1 MFTITKTIF
10 MLKTLGFMASILL
23 LLASSSRADIWI
35 SEFCADN
42 TGDFLTADGEE
53 EDWIEL
59 QNTGPS
65 EVDIGGWHLTD
76 NPSDRTKWSFPLGTT
91 LASNGFLIV
100 FADGAAVAQTNGEL
114 HANFSLSKEGEYLG
128 LFLPD
133 GETVVDAYAPAFPVQ
148 FEGLSYGRI
157 RREIELVGVG
167 TPMRYRI
174 PNAEGSEPWMNGTGA
189 LGFCSL
195 SNTAFT
201 IKYYEMTASMA
212 NIDVAEAKVANS
224 ANWKTDR
231 VYPVTTNATI
241 VEFHEGGGTGSFTTN
256 ALFPAHT
263 AGQDKSNFALVAE
276 ASIYIPEAGQW
287 TFCVASDDGFRLR
300 IAGHGVTFV
309 SEFSTPRGIANTLAT
324 FAFPVAGVYSLSL
337 VYFENGGGAGVE
349 LSAAQGYQEE
359 FSLPTFKLVGD
370 PAGGIL
376 HASSFGSFIDTNVEA
391 VMRNI
396 NSRVDA
402 QWDFTFDNA
411 PVEGDAFTLFLRH
424 MDGVVASINGTV
436 LGTQNVP
443 VPLEWNSVATAQRPA
458 TNALLWATYDVPAA
472 CLVPGTNILGITVLN
487 DALSDH
493 ELFLQPRLLWQPATR
508 FPGYFKTPTPR
519 AANELNYTAPT
530 PSVTS
535 SEPRGY
541 KTAPFDVTL
550 SCPSAPEATIRY
562 TLNGSAPTASSP
574 MYTCPLT
581 ITNSTLLRAAVVDP
595 NTVRQQVYTVSWFFL
610 DDILKQG
617 TATPP
622 GWPANLAVNSHKMEY
637 GMRTD
642 IVANDGVRL
651 RKGMTNSI
659 PSLSIVTDLSN
670 LFNPT
675 TGIYV
680 NPANDGIAW
689 ERPVSVE
696 LIDPVRGSDH
706 EFCIDAGLR
715 IRGAFSRSPTN
726 PKHSFR
732 LFFRSEYGESKLRFP
747 LFDNEGASE
756 FDKVDLRT
764 SQNYSW
770 AFQNDNK
777 ETFIRETFSRDS
789 QRDMGMPYTR
799 SRYYHLYLNGQYW
812 GLYQTQERSE
822 ADYAATYLGG
832 KADDWDC
839 LKTTQPGY
847 NTTASDGTFDAFHAF
862 HSLAIT
868 QGFAGANS
876 NNYWRVRGLNPDG
889 SANPSFPDYLDVDNL
904 IVYMLIA
911 YYVGDSDS
919 PVSTFM
925 NPNRPN
931 NMYALFNRLNPGG
944 FSWYRHDAEHSLGA
958 RDGYGVTYDG
968 TSLGS
973 TLTTQVDF
981 NPATLHLSLCQHPDY
996 RTRVGDLIYK
1006 HLQGNGAL
1014 TPTNAQLRFLSRMK
1028 ELDLAIIGESAR
1040 WGRGRTRDATWLPAC
1055 NAVVTQ
1061 YLPFRCDNVISQ
1073 FVSRGWYPSLGAPR
1087 CNTNNAIVPVGYTAS
1102 ITGNS
1107 SYYYTVDGSDP
1118 RLPGGG
1124 INPSAQY
1131 VGVPSQEP
1139 QLFVPLKAQW
1149 RYFDLGTA
1157 PTNIAGRAWTEVG
1170 YADASWSSGAATL
1183 GFAGSAPTA
1192 PVATT
1197 TRRYV
1202 TGTSG
1207 TQVITTYFRRTFEL
1221 AATNRM
1227 TLLDMTMMRDDGIII
1242 YLNGTEIFQEYMPVG
1257 PAGYSTFSSVTVGN
1271 ADQTN
1276 LLARTVSI
1284 TNLLRLGS
1292 NTVAV
1297 EVHQCNAASSDL
1309 YFDLALSTTPDAGL
1323 PYTSLSIT
1331 SNTTL
1336 RARSFDGNTWSPLEE
1351 SVLTTY
1357 RPPPDYSSLRI
1368 TELMYAPLGG
1378 DAYAWLELRNNG
1390 LSPLDLTGIR
1400 FANGITHTF
1409 APLDLAPH
1417 ARLVLAKNPETFAT
1431 RHSTSNMTLIAWTSG
1446 NLSRSGEKLSLVT
1459 PASSN
1464 ILAFTYAA
1472 SWYPETVDSGYS
1484 LVAVDLAAPEPQ
1496 WSTSQQWRPSYN
1508 HFGSPGTLDS
1518 PMFTSASITQE
1529 RFMLLSTRGL
1539 EGTLALWFSED
1550 LNGWAPC
1557 DADVWSREGDTLT
1570 IDLQHPS
1577 LPGTLRGFFQIRL
1590 QD

>member
-1 MFTITKTIF
+1 
-10 MLKTLGFMASILL
+10 MASILL
-23 LLASSSRADIWI
+23 FLCSSSRADIWI

-42 TGDFLTADGEE
+42 TGDLLTVDGEE
-53 EDWIEL
+53 SDWIEL
-59 QNTGPS
+59 QNSGTS
-65 EVDIGGWHLTD
+65 AMDIGGWYLTD
-76 NPSDRTKWSFPLGTT
+76 KASERTKWSFPSGTT
-91 LASNGFLIV
+91 IASNGFLIV

-114 HANFSLSKEGEYLG
+114 HANFSLSKDGEYLG

-133 GETVVDAYAPAFPVQ
+133 GETVVDAYTPGFPVQ

-157 RREIELVGVG
+157 MRDIELIGG
-167 TPMRYRI
+167 GAPMRYRI
-174 PNAEGSEPWMNGTGA
+174 PNAEGSAPWTNGTGT
-189 LGFCSL
+189 LGFCGTNNS
-195 SNTAFT
+195 AFL
-201 IKYYEMTASMA
+201 IRYYEMTAGMS
-212 NIDVAEAKVANS
+212 NIDAAELKVANS
-224 ANWKTDR
+224 VNWKTDR
-231 VYPVTTNATI
+231 IYPVTTNAMI
-241 VEFHEGGGTGSFTTN
+241 IDFHEVGGTGSFATN

-263 AGQDKSNFALVAE
+263 TGQDKSNFALVAD

-300 IAGHGVTFV
+300 ITGHGVTFV
-309 SEFSTPRGIANTLAT
+309 SEFGTPRGIGNTLAT
-324 FAFPVAGVYSLSL
+324 FTFPVSGVYSLSL
-337 VYFENGGGAGVE
+337 IFFENGGGAGVE

-359 FSLPTFKLVGD
+359 FSLATFKLVGD
-370 PAGGIL
+370 PTGGIL
-376 HASSFGSFIDTNVEA
+376 HASSFGTFIETNVEA

-402 QWDFTFDNA
+402 EWAFTLDNA
-411 PVEGDAFTLFLRH
+411 LAEGDAFRLFLRT
-424 MDGVVASINGTV
+424 MDGVVASINGSV
-436 LGTQNVP
+436 IGAQNVP
-443 VPLEWNSVATAQRPA
+443 IPLEWNSVASAKRPA
-458 TNALLWATYDVPAA
+458 TNALDWVAYDVPAA
-472 CLVPGTNILGITVLN
+472 CLTSGTNILSITVLN
-487 DALSDH
+487 DALSDD
-493 ELFLQPRLLWQPATR
+493 ELFLQPRLLWQPVTR

-519 AANELNYTAPT
+519 AANAQNYTAPT
-530 PSVTS
+530 PPVTS

-562 TLNGSAPTASSP
+562 TLNGSTPTTNSP
-574 MYTCPLT
+574 IYTGPLT
-581 ITNSTLLRAAVVDP
+581 VTNSTLLRAAVVDP
-595 NTVRQQVYTVSWFFL
+595 NTALQQVHTVSWLFL
-610 DDILKQG
+610 EDILKQG

-622 GWPANLAVNSHKMEY
+622 GWPANLAVNNHKMEY

-651 RKGMTNSI
+651 RNGMTNAI

-670 LFNPT
+670 LFSPT

-689 ERPVSVE
+689 ERKVSVE
-696 LIDPVRGSDH
+696 LIDPVRGSNH
-706 EFCIDAGLR
+706 EFRIDAGLR

-832 KADDWDC
+832 KSDGWDC

-876 NNYWRVRGLNPDG
+876 NNYWKVRGLNPDG
-889 SANPSFPDYLDVDNL
+889 SANPSYPAYLDVDNL

-968 TSLGS
+968 TGLGA
-973 TLTTQVDF
+973 TLTTQVNF

-1055 NAVVTQ
+1055 NTVLTQ
-1061 YLPFRCDNVISQ
+1061 YLPFRCDNVVSQ

-1087 CNTNNAIVPVGYTAS
+1087 CNTNNAIVPLAFAAS
-1102 ITGNS
+1102 ILASNVF
-1107 SYYYTVDGSDP
+1107 YYTTDGSDP

-1124 INPSAQY
+1124 INPQATRI
-1131 VGVPSQEP
+1131 SQTN
-1139 QLFVPLKAQW
+1139 QVLITSKASW
-1149 RYFDLGTA
+1149 RYFDGGAA
-1157 PTNIAGRAWTEVG
+1157 PTNIAGRSWIAFD
-1170 YADASWSSGAATL
+1170 YSDATWPSGSATL
-1183 GFAGSAPTA
+1183 GFAGTAPTT
-1192 PVATT
+1192 PVS
-1197 TRRYV
+1197 TRTKRYV
-1202 TGTSG
+1202 NGISG
-1207 TQVITTYFRRTFEL
+1207 TQVTTTYFRNSFTL
-1221 AATNRM
+1221 TSTNGM
-1227 TLLDMTMMRDDGIII
+1227 NLLNASLMRDDGVII
-1242 YLNGTEIFQEYMPVG
+1242 YLNGTEIFREYMPTGTVDY
-1257 PAGYSTFSSVTVGN
+1257 ATFASVTAGN

-1276 LLARTVSI
+1276 IFSRSI
-1284 TNLLRLGS
+1284 GVTNLFRVGT
-1292 NTVAV
+1292 NTIAA
-1297 EVHQCNAASSDL
+1297 EVHQSNAGSSDL
-1309 YFDLALSTTPDAGL
+1309 YFNLAMDITPEAGAT
-1323 PYTSLSIT
+1323 YTAFSIFT
-1331 SNTTL
+1331 NTTI
-1336 RARSFDGNTWSPLEE
+1336 RARCFDGATWSPLEE

-1357 RPPPDYSSLRI
+1357 RPPPDYSTLRI
-1368 TELMYAPLGG
+1368 TELMYAPPGG

-1400 FANGITHTF
+1400 FASGITHTF
-1409 APLDLAPH
+1409 AALDLAPH
-1417 ARLVLAKNPETFAT
+1417 ARLVLAKNPATFAT
-1431 RHSTSNMTLIAWTSG
+1431 RHSTSNMTLMAWTSG

-1464 ILAFTYAA
+1464 ILTFTYAA

-1484 LVAVDLAAPEPQ
+1484 LVAVDLSAPETQ
-1496 WSTSQQWRPSYN
+1496 WSTSQQWRPSCN

-1518 PMFTSASITQE
+1518 PLFTSASITPE
-1529 RFMLLSTRGL
+1529 RFMVLTTRGL
-1539 EGTLALWFSED
+1539 EGTIALWFSED
-1550 LNGWAPC
+1550 LSYWAPC
-1557 DADVWSREGDTLT
+1557 DANVWSREGDRLT
-1570 IDLQHPS
+1570 IDLQHPA
-1577 LPGTLRGFFQIRL
+1577 LPGTGSGFFQIRI

>member
-1 MFTITKTIF
+1 MSTLTKPLFT
-10 MLKTLGFMASILL
+10 LKTLVPMASLL
-23 LLASSSRADIWI
+23 LFFASNTRADIWI

-53 EDWIEL
+53 ADWIEL
-59 QNTGPS
+59 QNSGPAA
-65 EVDIGGWHLTD
+65 VDIGGWHLTD
-76 NPSDRTKWSFPLGTT
+76 NASARTKWSFPLGTT
-91 LASNGFLIV
+91 IASNGFLIV
-100 FADGAAVAQTNGEL
+100 FADGSTVAQTNGEL

-133 GETVVDAYAPAFPVQ
+133 GETVVDAYSPVFPAQ
-148 FEGLSYGRI
+148 IEGLSYGRI
-157 RREIELVGVG
+157 TRDIDLVGVG

-174 PNAEGSEPWMNGTGA
+174 PNAEGAEPWMRGAGA
-189 LGFCSL
+189 LGFCATNNS
-195 SNTAFT
+195 AFQS
-201 IKYYEMTASMA
+201 KYYEMTASMD
-212 NIDVAEAKVANS
+212 NIDVAETKIATPS
-224 ANWKTDR
+224 NWKTDR

-241 VEFHEGGGTGSFTTN
+241 IDFHEGGGTGSFTTN

-263 AGQDKSNFALVAE
+263 EGQDKSNFALVSE

-300 IAGHGVTFV
+300 ITGHGVNFV
-309 SEFSTPRGIANTLAT
+309 SEFSTPRALANTLAT
-324 FAFPVAGVYSLSL
+324 FAFPVAGVYSLNL
-337 VYFENGGGAGVE
+337 IFYENGGGAGVE
-349 LSAAQGYQEE
+349 LSAAKGYQAS

-376 HASSFGSFIDTNVEA
+376 HASSFGSFIETNVEA

-402 QWDFTFDNA
+402 EWGFTLDNA
-411 PVEGDAFTLFLRH
+411 PVAGDAFTLYLH
-424 MDGVVASINGTV
+424 YLDGVVASINGTV
-436 LGTQNVP
+436 IGGQNVP
-443 VPLEWNSVATAQRPA
+443 NPLEWNSVAASQRPA
-458 TNALLWATYDVPAA
+458 TNALAWVAYDVPAA
-472 CLVPGTNILGITVLN
+472 CLAPGTNVLSITVLN
-487 DALSDH
+487 DALSDS

-519 AANELNYTAPT
+519 AANEQNYTAPT
-530 PSVTS
+530 PLVTS

-541 KTAPFDVTL
+541 KTVPFDVTL
-550 SCPSAPEATIRY
+550 SCPSVPEATIRY
-562 TLNGSAPTASSP
+562 TLNGSVPTTNSLI
-574 MYTCPLT
+574 YTGPLT
-581 ITNSTLLRAAVVDP
+581 VTNSTLLRAAVVDP
-595 NTVRQQVYTVSWFFL
+595 DTVRQQVHTVSWFFL
-610 DDILKQG
+610 DDILNQG
-617 TATPP
+617 SATPP
-622 GWPANLAVNSHKMEY
+622 GWPANLAVNGHKMEY

-651 RKGMTNSI
+651 RNGMTNAI

-670 LFNPT
+670 LFSPA

-680 NPANDGIAW
+680 NPRNDGIAW

-696 LIDPVRGSDH
+696 LIDPVRGSNH

-715 IRGAFSRSPTN
+715 IRGAFSRDPSN
-726 PKHSFR
+726 PKHSLR

-847 NTTASDGTFDAFHAF
+847 NTTASDGTFDAFYAF
-862 HSLAIT
+862 HQLAIT
-868 QGFAGANS
+868 QGFSGGYS
-876 NNYWRVRGLNPDG
+876 NNYWRALGLNPDRTP
-889 SANPSFPDYLDVDNL
+889 NPAYPTYLDVDNL
-904 IVYMLIA
+904 IVYMLIS

-919 PVSTFM
+919 PVSTFI
-925 NPNRPN
+925 NRPN
-931 NMYALFNRLNPGG
+931 NMYTLFNRMNPGG

-973 TLTTQVDF
+973 TLTTQADF

-1055 NAVVTQ
+1055 NAVVAQ
-1061 YLPFRCDNVISQ
+1061 YLPFRCDTVLSQ
-1073 FVSRGWYPSLGAPR
+1073 FVSRGWYPSLAAPR
-1087 CNTNNAIVPVGYTAS
+1087 CNTNNAIVPAGYTAS
-1102 ITGNS
+1102 ITGS
-1107 SYYYTVDGSDP
+1107 SAYYYTTDGSDP

-1124 INPSAQY
+1124 INPTAQY
-1131 VGVPSQEP
+1131 VSAPSQAP

-1157 PTNIAGRAWTEVG
+1157 PTNIAGRTWKDVG
-1170 YADASWSSGAATL
+1170 YADGAWPSGAATL
-1183 GFAGSAPTA
+1183 GFAGSTPTA

-1197 TRRYV
+1197 TRRFV

-1207 TQVITTYFRRTFEL
+1207 TQVTTTYFRHTFDL

-1227 TLLDMTMMRDDGIII
+1227 TLLNMTMMRDDGIII
-1242 YLNGTEIFQEYMPVG
+1242 YLNGAEILREYMP
-1257 PAGYSTFSSVTVGN
+1257 AGQVDYSTSASVTVGS

-1276 LLARTVSI
+1276 LLARTASI

-1309 YFDLALSTTPDAGL
+1309 YFDLSLSTSPDTML
-1323 PYTSLSIT
+1323 PFTSLSIT

-1336 RARSFDGNTWSPLEE
+1336 RARACDGNTWSPLEE

-1357 RPPPDYSSLRI
+1357 RPPPDYSQLRV
-1368 TELMYAPLGG
+1368 TELMYAPPEG

-1390 LSPLDLTGIR
+1390 PAPLDLSGVR

-1409 APLDLAPH
+1409 APLDLAPN
-1417 ARLVLAKNPETFAT
+1417 ARLVLAKNPETFGT
-1431 RHSTSNMTLIAWTSG
+1431 RHSTSNVTLIAWTSG
-1446 NLSRSGEKLSLVT
+1446 NLSRGGEKLSLVT

-1464 ILAFTYAA
+1464 ILTFTYAA

-1496 WSTSQQWRPSYN
+1496 WSTAQQWRPSYT

-1518 PMFTSASITQE
+1518 PQFTSASISPE
-1529 RFMLLSTRGL
+1529 RFMVLSTSGL
-1539 EGTLALWFSED
+1539 EGSIELWFSED
-1550 LNGWAPC
+1550 LNGWTPC
-1557 DADVWSREGDTLT
+1557 DANVWSREGDRLT
-1570 IDLQHPS
+1570 VDLQHPS
-1577 LPGTLRGFFQIRL
+1577 LSGTRCGFFQIRI

>member
-1 MFTITKTIF
+1 MFTTTKTLFI
-10 MLKTLGFMASILL
+10 LKTLGAMACLL
-23 LLASSSRADIWI
+23 LFSASSIRADIWM

-42 TGDFLTADGEE
+42 TGDLLTADGEE
-53 EDWIEL
+53 ADWIEL

-65 EVDIGGWHLTD
+65 AVDIGGWHLTD
-76 NPSDRTKWSFPLGTT
+76 NASARTKWSFPLGTIIP
-91 LASNGFLIV
+91 SNGFLIV
-100 FADGAAVAQTNGEL
+100 FADGAAVSQTNGEL

-133 GETVVDAYAPAFPVQ
+133 GEAVVDAYTPVFPVQ

-157 RREIELVGVG
+157 TRDIELVGVG
-167 TPMRYRI
+167 APMRYRI
-174 PNAEGSEPWMNGTGA
+174 PNAEGSEPWMEGTGA
-189 LGFCSL
+189 LGFCSV

-212 NIDVAEAKVANS
+212 NIDAAEAKVANS
-224 ANWKTDR
+224 VNWKTDR
-231 VYPVTTNATI
+231 VYPVTTNATLI
-241 VEFHEGGGTGSFTTN
+241 DFHEGGGTGSFTTN

-300 IAGHGVTFV
+300 ITGHGVTFV
-309 SEFSTPRGIANTLAT
+309 SEFPTPRGIGNTLAT

-359 FSLPTFKLVGD
+359 FSLPTFMLVGD
-370 PAGGIL
+370 PAVGIL

-396 NSRVDA
+396 NSRMDA
-402 QWDFTFDNA
+402 EWAFTFDNA
-411 PVEGDAFTLFLRH
+411 PADGDAFTLFLRH
-424 MDGVVASINGTV
+424 MDGVVASLNGTV

-443 VPLEWNSVATAQRPA
+443 MPLEWNSVATAQRPA
-458 TNALLWATYDVPAA
+458 TNALDWVAYDVPAA
-472 CLVPGTNILGITVLN
+472 CLFSGTNILSITVLN
-487 DALSDH
+487 DVLSDN
-493 ELFLQPRLLWQPATR
+493 ELFLQPRLLWQPSTR
-508 FPGYFKTPTPR
+508 FPGYFKTSTPR
-519 AANELNYTAPT
+519 ATNEQNYTAPT

-562 TLNGSAPTASSP
+562 TLNGSVPTTNSP
-574 MYTCPLT
+574 IYTGPLT
-581 ITNSTLLRAAVVDP
+581 VTNSTLLRAAVVDP
-595 NTVRQQVYTVSWFFL
+595 DTARQQVHTVSWFFL

-622 GWPANLAVNSHKMEY
+622 GWPASLAVNNHKMEY

-642 IVANDGVRL
+642 IVANDGIRL

-670 LFNPT
+670 LFSPA

-696 LIDPVRGSDH
+696 LIDPVRGSAH

-715 IRGAFSRSPTN
+715 IRGAASRNPAN

-770 AFQNDNK
+770 AFQSDNK

-822 ADYAATYLGG
+822 ANYAATYLGG
-832 KADDWDC
+832 KSDDWDC

-847 NTTASDGTFDAFHAF
+847 NTTAADGTFDAFHAL

-868 QGFAGANS
+868 QGFTNAYAS
-876 NNYWRVRGLNPDG
+876 NYLRVRGLNPDG
-889 SANPSFPDYLDVDNL
+889 SANTNYPAYLDVDNL

-931 NMYALFNRLNPGG
+931 NMYALFNHINPGG

-958 RDGYGVTYDG
+958 RAGYGVTFDG
-968 TSLGS
+968 TALGA

-1055 NAVVTQ
+1055 NFVVTN
-1061 YLPFRCDNVISQ
+1061 YLPFRCDNVVSQ

-1087 CNTNNAIVPVGYTAS
+1087 CNTNNATVPLAFTAS
-1102 ITGNS
+1102 LLASNVF
-1107 SYYYTVDGSDP
+1107 YYTTDGSDP
-1118 RLPGGG
+1118 RLPGGT
-1124 INPSAQY
+1124 INPQATRI
-1131 VGVPSQEP
+1131 SQTN
-1139 QLFVPLKAQW
+1139 QILITSKAPW
-1149 RYFDLGTA
+1149 RYFDSGTA
-1157 PTNIAGRAWTEVG
+1157 PTNSAGRSWKEFDYSDAAWQAG
-1170 YADASWSSGAATL
+1170 SATL
-1183 GFAGSAPTA
+1183 GFAGTAPT
-1192 PVATT
+1192 TT
-1197 TRRYV
+1197 VSTRTKRFV
-1202 TGTSG
+1202 NGISG
-1207 TQVITTYFRRTFEL
+1207 TQVTTTYFRNSFTL
-1221 AATNRM
+1221 TSTNGM
-1227 TLLDMTMMRDDGIII
+1227 NLLNVSLMRDDGVII
-1242 YLNGTEIFQEYMPVG
+1242 YLNGTELYRENMPTGSVDY
-1257 PAGYSTFSSVTVGN
+1257 ATFASVTAGN

-1276 LLARTVSI
+1276 IYSRSVGV
-1284 TNLLRLGS
+1284 TNLFRVGT
-1292 NTVAV
+1292 NTIAA
-1297 EVHQCNAASSDL
+1297 EVHQSNATSSDL
-1309 YFDLALSTTPDAGL
+1309 YFNLAVNITPDAG
-1323 PYTSLSIT
+1323 TTFTTFFIFT
-1331 SNTTL
+1331 NTTI
-1336 RARSFDGNTWSPLEE
+1336 RARCFDGTTWSPLEE

-1357 RPPPDYSSLRI
+1357 RPPPDYSTLRI
-1368 TELMYAPLGG
+1368 TELMYAPPGG

-1390 LSPLDLTGIR
+1390 PAPLDLTGIR
-1400 FANGITHTF
+1400 FASGITHTF
-1409 APLDLAPH
+1409 TPFDLAPH
-1417 ARLVLAKNPETFAT
+1417 ARLVLAKNPTTFAT
-1431 RHSTSNMTLIAWTSG
+1431 RHSTSNMTLMAWTSG

-1464 ILAFTYAA
+1464 ILTFTYAA
-1472 SWYPETVDSGYS
+1472 SWYPETIDSGYS

-1496 WSTSQQWRPSYN
+1496 WSTWQQWRPSYN
-1508 HFGSPGTLDS
+1508 HLGSPGTVDS
-1518 PMFTSASITQE
+1518 PRFTT
-1529 RFMLLSTRGL
+1529 LSMPYDHVLVVDTLGL
-1539 EGTLALWFSED
+1539 EGTLQLWFSTD
-1550 LNGWAPC
+1550 LSNWIPC
-1557 DADVWSREGDTLT
+1557 QADVWTQEGNTLS
-1570 IDLQHPS
+1570 INMHHPS
-1577 LPGTLRGFFQIRL
+1577 LQNAQQGFFQLRI

>member
-1 MFTITKTIF
+1 MFTINKPLF
-10 MLKTLGFMASILL
+10 PLKTLLPLASLL
-23 LLASSSRADIWI
+23 LFFASNTRADIWI

-42 TGDFLTADGEE
+42 TGDLLTADGEE
-53 EDWIEL
+53 ADWIEL
-59 QNTGPS
+59 QNSGPS
-65 EVDIGGWHLTD
+65 AVDIGGWHLTD
-76 NPSDRTKWSFPLGTT
+76 NASARTKWSFPLGTT

-100 FADGAAVAQTNGEL
+100 FADGASVAQTNGEL

-128 LFLPD
+128 LFLPG
-133 GETVVDAYAPAFPVQ
+133 GETVVDAYSPGFPAQ

-157 RREIELVGVG
+157 TRDIELVGVG

-174 PNAEGSEPWMNGTGA
+174 PNAEGSEPWINGTGS
-189 LGFCSL
+189 LGFCSV

-201 IKYYEMTASMA
+201 IKYYEMTASMG

-231 VYPVTTNATI
+231 VYPVTTNALLI
-241 VEFHEGGGTGSFTTN
+241 DYHEVNAAGFFATN
-256 ALFPAHT
+256 TLFPEHT

-300 IAGHGVTFV
+300 IAGQGVTFV
-309 SEFSTPRGIANTLAT
+309 SEFPTARGIASTLAT

-349 LSAAQGYQEE
+349 LSAAQGYQET
-359 FSLPTFKLVGD
+359 FSTPTFKLVGD

-376 HASSFGSFIDTNVEA
+376 QASSFGSFIETNVEA

-402 QWDFTFDNA
+402 EWAFTVENA
-411 PVEGDAFTLFLRH
+411 PVAGDAFTLYLH
-424 MDGVVASINGTV
+424 YLDGVVASINGTV
-436 LGTQNVP
+436 IGERHVP
-443 VPLEWNSVATAQRPA
+443 VPLEWNSVATAQQPA
-458 TNALLWATYDVPAA
+458 TNALVWVAYDVPAA
-472 CLVPGTNILGITVLN
+472 CLVPGTNILSVTVLN

-493 ELFLQPRLLWQPATR
+493 ELFLQPRLLWQPSTR
-508 FPGYFKTPTPR
+508 FPGYFKTSTPR

-530 PSVTS
+530 PAVTS
-535 SEPRGY
+535 SELRGY

-562 TLNGSAPTASSP
+562 TLNGSVPTTNSP
-574 MYTCPLT
+574 VYTSPLT
-581 ITNSTLLRAAVVDP
+581 VTNSTLLRAAVVDP
-595 NTVRQQVYTVSWFFL
+595 NTARQQVHTVSWFFL
-610 DDILKQG
+610 EDILKQG

-622 GWPANLAVNSHKMEY
+622 EWPANLAVNSHKMEY

-651 RKGMTNSI
+651 RNGMTNSI

-670 LFNPT
+670 LFSPT

-696 LIDPVRGSDH
+696 LIDPVRGSTH

-715 IRGAFSRSPTN
+715 IRGAASRSPTN

-770 AFQNDNK
+770 AFQSDNK

-822 ADYAATYLGG
+822 ANFGETYLGG
-832 KADDWDC
+832 KSDDWDC
-839 LKTTQPGY
+839 IKTTQPGY
-847 NTTASDGTFDAFHAF
+847 NTTAADGTFDAFHAF
-862 HSLAIT
+862 HNLAIL
-868 QGFAGANS
+868 QGVSGANS

-889 SANPSFPDYLDVDNL
+889 SPNPNYPAYLDVDNL

-931 NMYALFNRLNPGG
+931 NMYALFNRINPVG

-958 RDGYGVTYDG
+958 RAGYGVTFDG
-968 TSLGS
+968 TALGA

-996 RTRVGDLIYK
+996 RTRVGDLIYR

-1055 NAVVTQ
+1055 NTVLTQ
-1061 YLPFRCDNVISQ
+1061 YLPFRCDNVVSQ

-1087 CNTNNAIVPVGYTAS
+1087 CNTNNATVPLAFAAS
-1102 ITGNS
+1102 LLASNVF
-1107 SYYYTVDGSDP
+1107 YYTTDGSDP

-1124 INPSAQY
+1124 INPQATRI
-1131 VGVPSQEP
+1131 SQTN
-1139 QLFVPLKAQW
+1139 QLLISSRSPW
-1149 RYFDLGTA
+1149 RYFDSGSA
-1157 PTNIAGRAWTEVG
+1157 PTNIAGRSWIAFD
-1170 YADASWSSGAATL
+1170 YSDATWPSGSATL
-1183 GFAGSAPTA
+1183 GFAGTAPTT
-1192 PVATT
+1192 PVS
-1197 TRRYV
+1197 TRTKRYV
-1202 TGTSG
+1202 NGING
-1207 TQVITTYFRRTFEL
+1207 TQVTTTYFRNSFTL
-1221 AATNRM
+1221 TSTNGM
-1227 TLLDMTMMRDDGIII
+1227 NLLNVSLMRDDGAII
-1242 YLNGTEIFQEYMPVG
+1242 YLNGTELYRENMPTGTVDY
-1257 PAGYSTFSSVTVGN
+1257 ATFASVTAGN

-1276 LLARTVSI
+1276 IFTRSI
-1284 TNLLRLGS
+1284 GVTNLFRVGT
-1292 NTVAV
+1292 NTIAA
-1297 EVHQCNAASSDL
+1297 EVHQSNAGSSDL
-1309 YFDLALSTTPDAGL
+1309 YFNLAMNITPEAGAT
-1323 PYTSLSIT
+1323 YTAFSIFT
-1331 SNTTL
+1331 NTTI
-1336 RARSFDGNTWSPLEE
+1336 RARCFDGATWSPLEE
-1351 SVLTTY
+1351 SFLTTY
-1357 RPPPDYSSLRI
+1357 RPPPDYSTLRI
-1368 TELMYAPLGG
+1368 TELMYAPPGG

-1409 APLDLAPH
+1409 AALDLAPH
-1417 ARLVLAKNPETFAT
+1417 ARLVLAKNPATFAT
-1431 RHSTSNMTLIAWTSG
+1431 RHSTSNMTLMAWTSG

-1464 ILAFTYAA
+1464 ILTFTYSA

-1484 LVAVDLAAPEPQ
+1484 LVAVDLSAPEPQ
-1496 WSTSQQWRPSYN
+1496 WSTPQQWRPSCN

-1518 PMFTSASITQE
+1518 PLFTSASITPE
-1529 RFMLLSTRGL
+1529 RFMVLSTRGL
-1539 EGTLALWFSED
+1539 EGTIELWFSED
-1550 LNGWAPC
+1550 LNSWAPC
-1557 DADVWSREGDTLT
+1557 DANAWSREGDTLT

-1577 LPGTLRGFFQIRL
+1577 LPGTRCGFFQIRM

>member
-1 MFTITKTIF
+1 MFTINKPLFT
-10 MLKTLGFMASILL
+10 LKALLPLASLL
-23 LLASSSRADIWI
+23 LFFASNTRADIWI

-42 TGDFLTADGEE
+42 TGDLLTADGEE
-53 EDWIEL
+53 ADWIEL
-59 QNTGPS
+59 QNSGPS
-65 EVDIGGWHLTD
+65 AVDIGGWHLTD
-76 NPSDRTKWSFPLGTT
+76 NASARTKWSFPLGTT

-100 FADGAAVAQTNGEL
+100 FADGASVAQTNGEL

-128 LFLPD
+128 LFLPG
-133 GETVVDAYAPAFPVQ
+133 GETVVDAYSPGFPAQ

-157 RREIELVGVG
+157 TRDIELVGVG

-174 PNAEGSEPWMNGTGA
+174 PNAEGSEPWINGTGS
-189 LGFCSL
+189 LGFCSV

-201 IKYYEMTASMA
+201 IKYYEMTASMG

-231 VYPVTTNATI
+231 VYPVTTNALLI
-241 VEFHEGGGTGSFTTN
+241 DYHEVNAAGFFATN
-256 ALFPAHT
+256 TLFPEHT

-300 IAGHGVTFV
+300 IAGQGVTFV
-309 SEFSTPRGIANTLAT
+309 SEFPTARGIASTLAT

-349 LSAAQGYQEE
+349 LSAAQGYQET
-359 FSLPTFKLVGD
+359 FSTPTFKLVGD

-376 HASSFGSFIDTNVEA
+376 QASSFGSFIETNVEA

-402 QWDFTFDNA
+402 EWAFTVENA
-411 PVEGDAFTLFLRH
+411 PVAGDAFTLYLH
-424 MDGVVASINGTV
+424 YLDGVVASINGTV
-436 LGTQNVP
+436 IGERHVP
-443 VPLEWNSVATAQRPA
+443 VPLEWNSVATAQQPA
-458 TNALLWATYDVPAA
+458 TNALVWVAYDVPAA
-472 CLVPGTNILGITVLN
+472 CLVPGTNILSVTVLN

-493 ELFLQPRLLWQPATR
+493 ELFLQPRLLWQPSTR
-508 FPGYFKTPTPR
+508 FPGYFKTSTPR

-530 PSVTS
+530 PAVTS
-535 SEPRGY
+535 SELRGY

-562 TLNGSAPTASSP
+562 TLNGSVPTTNSP
-574 MYTCPLT
+574 VYTSPLT
-581 ITNSTLLRAAVVDP
+581 VTNSTLLRAAVVDP
-595 NTVRQQVYTVSWFFL
+595 NTARQQVHTVSWFFL
-610 DDILKQG
+610 EDILKQG

-622 GWPANLAVNSHKMEY
+622 EWPANLAVNSHKMEY

-651 RKGMTNSI
+651 RNGMTNSI

-670 LFNPT
+670 LFSPT

-696 LIDPVRGSDH
+696 LIDPVRGSTH

-715 IRGAFSRSPTN
+715 IRGAASRSPTN

-770 AFQNDNK
+770 AFQSDNK

-822 ADYAATYLGG
+822 ANFGETYLGG
-832 KADDWDC
+832 KSDDWDC
-839 LKTTQPGY
+839 IKTTQPGY
-847 NTTASDGTFDAFHAF
+847 NTTAADGTFDAFHAF
-862 HSLAIT
+862 HNLAIL
-868 QGFAGANS
+868 QGVSGANS

-889 SANPSFPDYLDVDNL
+889 SPNPNYPAYLDVDNL

-931 NMYALFNRLNPGG
+931 NMYALFNRINPVG

-958 RDGYGVTYDG
+958 RAGYGVTFDG
-968 TSLGS
+968 TALGA

-996 RTRVGDLIYK
+996 RTRVGDLIYR

-1055 NAVVTQ
+1055 NTVLTQ
-1061 YLPFRCDNVISQ
+1061 YLPFRCDNVVSQ

-1087 CNTNNAIVPVGYTAS
+1087 CNTNNATVPLAFAAS
-1102 ITGNS
+1102 LLASNVF
-1107 SYYYTVDGSDP
+1107 YYTTDGSDP

-1124 INPSAQY
+1124 INPQATRI
-1131 VGVPSQEP
+1131 SQTN
-1139 QLFVPLKAQW
+1139 QLLISSRSPW
-1149 RYFDLGTA
+1149 RYFDSGSA
-1157 PTNIAGRAWTEVG
+1157 PTNIAGRSWIAFD
-1170 YADASWSSGAATL
+1170 YSDATWPSGSATL
-1183 GFAGSAPTA
+1183 GFAGTAPTT
-1192 PVATT
+1192 PVS
-1197 TRRYV
+1197 TRTKRYV
-1202 TGTSG
+1202 NGING
-1207 TQVITTYFRRTFEL
+1207 TQVTTTYFRNSFTL
-1221 AATNRM
+1221 TSTNGM
-1227 TLLDMTMMRDDGIII
+1227 NLLNVSLMRDDGAII
-1242 YLNGTEIFQEYMPVG
+1242 YLNGTELYRENMPTGTVDY
-1257 PAGYSTFSSVTVGN
+1257 ATFASVTAGN

-1276 LLARTVSI
+1276 IFTRSI
-1284 TNLLRLGS
+1284 GVTNLFRVGT
-1292 NTVAV
+1292 NTIAA
-1297 EVHQCNAASSDL
+1297 EVHQSNAGSSDL
-1309 YFDLALSTTPDAGL
+1309 YFNLAMNITPEAGAT
-1323 PYTSLSIT
+1323 YTAFSIFT
-1331 SNTTL
+1331 NTTI
-1336 RARSFDGNTWSPLEE
+1336 RARCFDGATWSPLEE
-1351 SVLTTY
+1351 SFLTTY
-1357 RPPPDYSSLRI
+1357 RPPPDYSTLRI
-1368 TELMYAPLGG
+1368 TELMYAPPGG

-1409 APLDLAPH
+1409 AALDLAPH
-1417 ARLVLAKNPETFAT
+1417 ARLVLAKNPATFAT
-1431 RHSTSNMTLIAWTSG
+1431 RHSTSNMTLMAWTSG

-1464 ILAFTYAA
+1464 ILTFTYSA

-1484 LVAVDLAAPEPQ
+1484 LVAVDLSAPEPQ
-1496 WSTSQQWRPSYN
+1496 WSTPQQWRPSCN

-1518 PMFTSASITQE
+1518 PLFTSASITPE
-1529 RFMLLSTRGL
+1529 RFMVLSTRGL
-1539 EGTLALWFSED
+1539 EGTIELWFSED
-1550 LNGWAPC
+1550 LNSWAPC
-1557 DADVWSREGDTLT
+1557 DANAWSREGDTLT

-1577 LPGTLRGFFQIRL
+1577 LPGTRCGFFQIRM